1 MPSKSRLYLSIGT
14 ILGVAVILT
23 GGYFLWN
30 HIQSKPKQPQ
40 KIDLSSS
47 TSNNKKSSSSGSSAG
62 SFTINSAN
70 GNQLTQSQGSS
81 SSNSS
86 GSSSSSNSGSSSS
99 VSSQAAQLL
108 NPSTFTQY
116 NKYLN
121 APNAM
126 YIDLLDGTGT
136 QLTSGHQAAVYYKG
150 WLTNGKLFDESQEK
164 NGQLQPF
171 VFTLG
176 AHQVIPGWEEGMDG
190 MKVGGVRLLIIPP
203 ALGYGASG
211 QGPIPG
217 NSVLIFQV
225 QLAAV
230 Q

>member
-1 MPSKSRLYLSIGT
+1 MPSKSRLYLSLGT
-14 ILGVAVILT
+14 ILAVAVIFV

-30 HIQSKPKQPQ
+30 YFSSKPKQPQ

-47 TSNNKKSSSSGSSAG
+47 TSDNKQKSSNTGSSAG
-62 SFTINSAN
+62 SFTLNSAN
-70 GNQLTQSQGSS
+70 GDQLTQSQSS

-86 GSSSSSNSGSSSS
+86 SSSSNSSSSS
-99 VSSQAAQLL
+99 DSSDQAAQLL
-108 NPSTFTQY
+108 NPSTFAQY
-116 NKYLN
+116 NKYID
-121 APNAM
+121 APNTM
-126 YIDLLDGTGT
+126 YIDLLDGSGT
-136 QLTSGHQAAVYYKG
+136 ELTSGHQAAVYYKG

-176 AHQVIPGWEEGMDG
+176 EHQVIPGWEEGLDG

-203 ALGYGASG
+203 ALGYGAAG